1 MICHSQIDQ
10 PSFLPSLAIKMIRP
24 NLVEALV
31 IRRGFNL
38 FMIPPLVLLTGAMA
52 PYWGHPHDEEE
63 TSMIVYYLS
72 IVVLWVKQCY
82 KPQPY
87 IYIWIDGFCHPYEW

>member
-87 IYIWIDGFCHPYEW
+87 IWIDGFCHPYEW